1 MNGKFL
7 IMLIAVI
14 FSAQFTNAQDTLHLF
29 GKRNDESSEAKMHD
43 KQRRNRNEIQT
54 LTGPGSHIGFYFGFT
69 TGYSRI
75 DVYDAVNAGASV
87 ALIANHS
94 LAVGF
99 SGKGFVSEPFRGE
112 AGTTGKYNYA
122 GGYGGLLI
130 EPILFPKRPVHL
142 SFPVLL
148 GAGGIARNRVS
159 GIYHPYDY
167 DDFFIDDAEAFLIAE
182 PGVEI
187 EVNVAR
193 WLRMGMG
200 VSYRIVSS
208 FDSGDFVSG
217 EFDGFNGGLSLK
229 VGLF

>member
-1 MNGKFL
+1 
-7 IMLIAVI
+7 MLIAVVL
-14 FSAQFTNAQDTLHLF
+14 SALFTHAQDTLHLF
-29 GKRNDESSEAKMHD
+29 GNRNHGSSEAKMTD
-43 KQRRNRNEIQT
+43 QQSRNRDEIQT
-54 LTGPGSHIGFYFGFT
+54 LTGPGSHFGFYFGFT

-75 DVYDAVNAGASV
+75 DGYDAVNAGASV
-87 ALIANHS
+87 ALIANQS

-112 AGTTGKYNYA
+112 AGTSGKYNYA

-148 GAGGIARNRVS
+148 GAGGVARNRVS
-159 GIYHPYDY
+159 DFYHPYEY
-167 DDFFIDDAEAFLIAE
+167 DDIFINDAEAFLIAE

-187 EVNVAR
+187 ELNVAR

-208 FDSGDFVSG
+208 FDSGDFG
-217 EFDGFNGGLSLK
+217 ARELDGFNSGLSLK